1 MSSLTLSFPSSGA
14 RYCLLYSSLPSSS
27 QATPLP
33 PIRSQLLKISA
44 SSLAE
49 KIVQGEVTSHQ
60 VVSTFIQRIKEV
72 NPIINAMVD
81 ARFAEA
87 LAEAEAI
94 DTELEG
100 LDADERRERCR
111 RQPFLGVPF
120 STKVMTLGVPISTKV
135 NHLFPGLLPSDRP
148 LLDSWFARQVFISP
162 RSWS

>member
-33 PIRSQLLKISA
+33 PIRSHLLKISA

-60 VVSTFIQRIKEV
+60 VVSTFIQRIKDV

-81 ARFAEA
+81 ARFSEA

-94 DTELEG
+94 DMELEG
-100 LDADERRERCR
+100 LDPDERRERCR

-120 STKVMTLGVPISTKV
+120 STKVP
-135 NHLFPGLLPSDRP
+135 HPFPLPRIASR
-148 LLDSWFARQVFISP
+148 
-162 RSWS
+162 